1 MSQGTQAVS
10 EQWIDISLGLHDGMV
25 HWPDNPPVQIGFV
38 KAIDKG
44 DVSNVSKMSMGVHS
58 GTHMDAPLHFLQD
71 GKSIDTMPLEASI
84 GRARV
89 IEIQDTESIK
99 VAELEYHRIQMGERI
114 LFKTINS
121 TRYWQTGA
129 FEKNFV
135 FISQEAAEYL
145 GKVRVQTIGVDYL
158 SVGGYFKDGPETHY
172 ALLGAGI
179 WIIEGLNL
187 ASVAAGEYELI
198 CLPLKLTGSEGA
210 PARAILKK
218 V

>member
-10 EQWIDISLGLHDGMV
+10 EQWIDISVGLHDGMV
-25 HWPDNPPVQIGFV
+25 HFPDNPPIQIGFV

-44 DVSNVSKMSMGVHS
+44 DVCNVSKISMGVHS

-71 GKSIDTMPLEASI
+71 GRSIDTMPLSATI

-89 IEIQDTESIK
+89 IEILDTESIK
-99 VAELEYHRIQMGERI
+99 VAELEPYHIQMGERI

-121 TRYWQTGA
+121 THYWQTDV

-135 FISQEAAEYL
+135 FISKEAAEYL
-145 GKVRVQTIGVDYL
+145 GKVRIQTVGVDYL
-158 SVGGYFKDGPETHY
+158 SVGSYFKGSPETHR
-172 ALLGAGI
+172 ALLGAGV

-187 ASVAAGEYELI
+187 APVAAGEYELI
-198 CLPLKLTGSEGA
+198 CLPLKIIGSEGA

-218 V
+218 M